1 MNRFPIDFDVIGVAE
16 SRSLH
21 RSCVFEETAD
31 QDFVIDVSMQ
41 TQNLLDRTRKLV
53 VLNLGSVF
61 FVWRKSSRF
70 LVLLQLLLQKQF
82 VVVSRTSEEGL

>member
-16 SRSLH
+16 SRSLR

-70 LVLLQLLLQKQF
+70 LVLLQLLQKQLA
-82 VVVSRTSEEGL
+82 VVSRISEEGL